1 MNDVASPPALR
12 VTREHALHALYEAA
26 ELEHNLMCTYLY
38 AAFSLKDGE
47 ADGLS
52 AEEAAAVKRWRSVLI
67 GVAIEEMGHLTAV
80 WNITAALGGAPRFG
94 RGNFPLDPGYL
105 PAGVVVKLAPFNA
118 ATLQH
123 FVFLERPHGS
133 GECDG
138 EGFSYE
144 RPYIRGG
151 GVRRLTPMGLNY
163 DTVGDFYSA
172 LSKGLRDLVD
182 QYGEGGTFDG
192 DPALQISPHEVDL
205 MGAKPVICLKTALA
219 AFDAIVVQGEG
230 APSDSVD
237 SHYHKFAEIRD
248 EYQRLLQRNPAFAP
262 AFPAATNPVLRRPPR
277 PEGRVWLENPEAI
290 AVVDLANAS
299 YCLMIRLLGY
309 AYALRGPSAEKA
321 LAVDLAICLMRA
333 IVPLAERAA
342 RLPAGP
348 SNPGCHAGMSFTALR
363 DAAPFPEGRA
373 ARRFFVERFGQ
384 LADAGQAL
392 RAGGDPR
399 TVLAAD
405 LLASVARRASRGFDL
420 SKPAPGTAAAN
431 VGQGASGGQPG
442 AAAQGSPGIQPAGSA
457 QASPGVQPAGSAQA
471 SPGAQLGAVARA
483 AGGAAALS
491 GAAQDS
497 GGARLSAAAQMVAG
511 GQGARAA
518 NDSHGTMGG
527 ASGTSFGVHAGG
539 AAAGQGTTAG
549 ESTIVNGVETVKGE
563 RLELSFEAKRCIHAR
578 FCVTGAPNV
587 FLANVQGPWI
597 HPDAMEV
604 ERVVEIA
611 HACPSGA
618 IRYHRTDGVHDE
630 PAPPVNLASIREAG
644 PYAFR
649 GQLQIDGEAVGFR
662 ATLCRCGASKNKPF
676 CDGSHHEA
684 GFSATGE
691 PPSGKT
697 DMLPVRDGVLSI
709 DPEINGPLAVRGNL
723 EITSGTGRVVA
734 RVVNARLCRC
744 GGSSTKP
751 FCDGTHAKIGFKS
764 TN

>member
-1 MNDVASPPALR
+1 MNDVAAPTLR
-12 VTREHALHALYEAA
+12 ITREHAFHALYEAA

-52 AEEAAAVKRWRSVLI
+52 AEEADAVKRWRGVLI
-67 GVAIEEMGHLTAV
+67 RVAVEEMGHLTAV

-94 RGNFPLDPGYL
+94 RSNFPLDPGYL
-105 PAGVVVKLAPFNA
+105 PAGIVVKLAPFTP

-133 GECDG
+133 TELDG
-138 EGFSYE
+138 EGFAYE
-144 RPYIRGG
+144 RPYIRGT

-172 LSKGLRDLVD
+172 LSGGLREIVA
-182 QYGEGGTFDG
+182 QYGEDAAFGG
-192 DPALQISPHEVDL
+192 DPALQMSPNEVDL
-205 MGAKPVICLKTALA
+205 MGAKPVICMKTALA

-230 APSDSVD
+230 APSDSVG
-237 SHYHKFAEIRD
+237 SHYQKFAGIRA
-248 EYQRLLQRNPAFAP
+248 EYQRLLEKNPAFVP
-262 AFPAATNPVLRRPPR
+262 AFAAATNPVLRRPPR

-299 YCLMIRLLGY
+299 YGLMVRLLGY
-309 AYALRGPSAEKA
+309 SYSVPGPSAEKS

-333 IVPLAERAA
+333 VVPLAERAA

-348 SNPGCHAGMSFTALR
+348 SNPGCRAGMSFTTLR
-363 DAAPFPEGRA
+363 DAAALPPGRA
-373 ARRFFVERFGQ
+373 ARRFFVERFEQ
-384 LADAGQAL
+384 LAEVGACVRGS
-392 RAGGDPR
+392 GDPR
-399 TVLAAD
+399 AILASD
-405 LLASVARRASRGFDL
+405 LLTSLAKRARRGFDL
-420 SKPAPGTAAAN
+420 SKPGPGVAVT
-431 VGQGASGGQPG
+431 
-442 AAAQGSPGIQPAGSA
+442 AGSA
-457 QASPGVQPAGSAQA
+457 QTSNIVSASG
-471 SPGAQLGAVARA
+471 
-483 AGGAAALS
+483 
-491 GAAQDS
+491 
-497 GGARLSAAAQMVAG
+497 
-511 GQGARAA
+511 GARAA
-518 NDSHGTMGG
+518 NDPRASTG
-527 ASGTSFGVHAGG
+527 ATVPSTQ
-539 AAAGQGTTAG
+539 AAA
-549 ESTIVNGVETVKGE
+549 STVVNGIETAKGQK
-563 RLELSFEAKRCIHAR
+563 LELSFETKRCIHAR

-604 ERVVEIA
+604 ERVVEVA

-618 IRYHRTDGVHDE
+618 ITYHRLDGAHDE
-630 PAPPVNLASIREAG
+630 TAPPVNLAGIREAG

-649 GQLQIDGEAVGFR
+649 GQLQIDGEPVGFR

-676 CDGSHHEA
+676 CDSSHHEI

-697 DMLPVRDGVLSI
+697 DMLPVRDGVLAI
-709 DPEINGPLAVRGNL
+709 EPEINGPLAVRGNL

-734 RVVNARLCRC
+734 RVVTARLCRC

-764 TN
+764 TNP